1 MTSQQWE
8 QVKDFFEAAL
18 ELSPSERGAFLAR
31 SCSHDDGVRQEVES
45 LLAAHERDSDFMSE
59 PVGHLIP
66 DDKPILVSGQRL
78 EHYEVIAPLG
88 KGGMGQVYLAVDTR
102 LRRKVAIKLLPAS
115 YTNDADRIMRFE
127 QEAQTASALNHPNI
141 VTIHEIGRSDSLQFI
156 STEFIDGATLREHL
170 NNSRMPV
177 TEVLEVAAQVASA
190 LQAAHDAGIIH
201 RDIKPENLMVRRD
214 GIVKVLDFGLAKL
227 GSQDFPAIQF
237 SDDSS
242 SPVDTKAG
250 VVMGTIGY
258 MSPEQARGEEVD
270 VRTDIWSLGVVLY
283 EMTSGHAP
291 FAGATASHLLA
302 SMLEN
307 QPPSLSSDLEVPA
320 ELERII
326 MKALNKNTADRYQT
340 VRDLAVDLKNLK
352 DEIEVQLR
360 LTRTLNSNPS
370 MNEVTVGRLAAF
382 DTTRNVVARTDE
394 SFPGKPKTRVG
405 FIGHAIMRR
414 KAFVGAALVL
424 LVAAVGWAYF
434 AVQAGR
440 KATSASG
447 KKLIAILPLEPI
459 RATDRDDIYQIG
471 IADSLIHRLG
481 SMNGFYVK
489 SLGATQK
496 YAGTK
501 QDPITVGK
509 EQKVDF
515 VLASSYQLA
524 DGRISVTAQLFNV
537 ETGVMEGSYKIERES
552 SSVFALQ
559 DAIALEIGNKLSAHF
574 RTTSNEQA
582 PKRGTT
588 NEEAYRLY
596 LQGMYLANN
605 RNAEDA
611 RKAVEALEQAVSLDP
626 NYARAWA
633 GLGYTRRTVSLYNN
647 SLSTHE
653 TYQKSI
659 QAIEKAL
666 ALDVNL
672 SEAHSAL
679 CENKYLYEWD
689 FVGAEQECKLAIQ
702 LDPDSAQAHEIYA
715 RYLMGRGRHDEAL
728 SEIKL
733 AIDLEPASKFN
744 QRNLGRALWYARR
757 YDEAATQFKRVL
769 AMDQTFMGTYSWLT
783 STLALQGKEA
793 EAFEQF
799 RKLMA
804 ARKVEAKT
812 VQVFE
817 RAYQTSGWHGVW
829 REWLKNFDKVGGLN
843 LDAAMYHSQLG
854 NKDEAFAYLEKMYQR
869 REIWMA
875 YLRVEPRFDPLRDDP
890 RFTELLRRVE
900 RN

>member
-8 QVKDFFEAAL
+8 QVKDFFAAAL
-18 ELSPSERGAFLAR
+18 ELSPSERSDFLAR
-31 SCSHDDGVRQEVES
+31 ACSDDDDVRQEVES
-45 LLAAHERDSDFMSE
+45 LLAAHERDSAFMSE

-156 STEFIDGATLREHL
+156 STEFIDGTTLREHL
-170 NNSRMPV
+170 NNTRMSV

-227 GSQDFPAIQF
+227 GSQEFPALQF

-242 SPVDTKAG
+242 STVDTKAG
-250 VVMGTIGY
+250 VVMGTVGY

-283 EMTSGHAP
+283 EMTSGRAP
-291 FAGATASHLLA
+291 FSGDTASHLIT

-307 QPPSLSSDLEVPA
+307 QPPLFSSPEVPP

-326 MKALNKNTADRYQT
+326 MKALSKNTADRYQT
-340 VRDLAVDLKNLK
+340 ARDLGVDLKNLK
-352 DEIEVQLR
+352 DELDVQIR
-360 LTRTLNSNPS
+360 LKRTLDSNPN
-370 MNEVTVGRLAAF
+370 MNDAAAGGLRAF
-382 DTTRNVVARTDE
+382 ETIRNVVAHTDQPF
-394 SFPGKPKTRVG
+394 SGKPKTRVG
-405 FIGHAIMRR
+405 LLGHEIIRR
-414 KAFVGAALVL
+414 KVFVGTALVL
-424 LVAAVGWAYF
+424 LAAVVGWAYL
-434 AVQAGR
+434 AVQGR

-447 KKLIAILPLEPI
+447 NKLIAILPLEPI
-459 RATDRDDIYQIG
+459 SVADRDDIYQIG
-471 IADSLIHRLG
+471 IADALIHRLG

-501 QDPITVGK
+501 QDPTTVGK
-509 EQKVDF
+509 EQKVDY

-537 ETGVMEGSYKIERES
+537 ETGVMEGTYKIERES
-552 SSVFALQ
+552 SSVFAMQ
-559 DAIALEIGNKLSAHF
+559 DAIALEIGNRLSAHF
-574 RTTSNEQA
+574 GVTSNPQTA
-582 PKRGTT
+582 KRGTT

-633 GLGYTRRTVSLYNN
+633 GLGYSRRTVSLYNN

-659 QAIEKAL
+659 QAIERAL

-689 FVGAEQECKLAIQ
+689 FVGAEHECKLAIQ
-702 LDPDSAQAHEIYA
+702 LDPDSAQAHEIYS

-744 QRNLGRALWYARR
+744 QRNLGRALLYARR
-757 YDEAATQFKRVL
+757 YDEAAAQFKRVL
-769 AMDQTFMGTYSWLT
+769 AMDQNFIGTYSWLT
-783 STLALQGKEA
+783 STLVLLGKEA
-793 EAFEQF
+793 EAFEHF
-799 RKLMA
+799 RKLLA

-812 VQVFE
+812 AQVFE

-829 REWLKNFDKVGGLN
+829 RELLKNFDKVGGLN

-890 RFTELLRRVE
+890 RFHELLRRVE